1 MYGLAKVTGESDL
14 NWRPVLEVGPRPVY
28 LKIVDALAD
37 ARSSGRLQPGDRLP
51 PQRELARL
59 LGVDLTTVTRAFS
72 EARRRNL
79 IDATAGRG
87 TFVTPGEPE
96 EPVLDLSMNIPPA
109 PTGLN
114 LPALI
119 RSGVEGLLKRSSAEA
134 LLSYHP
140 GPGSPVERA
149 VGTSWLAETGDRLP
163 VDKVVVGSGAQALL
177 TAVLLSQTR
186 EGDTILANALTYP
199 GLIALAEATRR
210 KLAAVGNDG
219 EGMRPDDI
227 EEAARKHNAR
237 VLYLNPTLQNPTAS
251 VMPEGRRRELA
262 RMAGKLKLTIIEDD
276 PYSRLLVA
284 PPPAFLSLA
293 PERTFHVATLAK
305 CISPFLRTAF
315 LAAPDAQA
323 AERIAR
329 AIRGTTMMAPPLMT
343 GLACEWLRG
352 GLAGEITGGVRAEAQ
367 ARQEIAR
374 SILTEGFVAADA
386 SLHLWYPLQSQL
398 RSGEVADIA
407 RRRGLAISP
416 AEEFAVGQDFA
427 NGFRLALG
435 ATPNRERLKEG
446 LQSLASILSGT
457 PGASRQKV

>member
-1 MYGLAKVTGESDL
+1 MSDESDIGWL
-14 NWRPVLEVGPRPVY
+14 PVLEAGPRPVY

-37 ARSSGRLQPGDRLP
+37 ARSNGRLQPGDRLP

-87 TFVTPGEPE
+87 TFVTPGDPE

-109 PTGLN
+109 PAGLN

-119 RSGVEGLLKRSSAEA
+119 RAGVEGLLKRSSAEA

-149 VGTSWLAETGDRLP
+149 VGSSWLAAAGGRLP
-163 VDKVVVGSGAQALL
+163 VDRVVVGSGAQALL
-177 TAVLLSQTR
+177 TAVLLSETR
-186 EGDTILANALTYP
+186 EGDTILADALTYP
-199 GLIALAEATRR
+199 GLIGLAGATRR
-210 KLAAVGNDG
+210 KLAAVGGDA
-219 EGMRPDDI
+219 EGMRPDDL
-227 EEAARKHNAR
+227 EAAARRHGAR
-237 VLYLNPTLQNPTAS
+237 VLYLNPTLQNPTAL
-251 VMPEGRRRELA
+251 VMSEGRRRELA
-262 RMAGKLKLTIIEDD
+262 RMAGKLELVIVEDD
-276 PYSRLLVA
+276 PYRRLLAA
-284 PPPAFLSLA
+284 PPPAFLELA
-293 PERTFHVATLAK
+293 PGRTFHVATLAK

-315 LAAPDAQA
+315 LAAPDPQA
-323 AERIAR
+323 AERVAV

-343 GLACEWLRG
+343 GLACEWLRS
-352 GLAGEITGGVRAEAQ
+352 GLAEEITAGVRVEAR

-374 SILTEGFVAADA
+374 NILPKGFVATDT
-386 SLHLWYPLQSQL
+386 SLHLWYPLESQL
-398 RSGEVADIA
+398 RSAELADIA

-427 NGFRLALG
+427 NGFRLAVG
-435 ATPNRERLKEG
+435 ATPNRERLEEG
-446 LQSLASILSGT
+446 LHSLASILSGA
-457 PGASRQKV
+457 PGVSRSKA

>member
-1 MYGLAKVTGESDL
+1 MTGAGDISWLPDL
-14 NWRPVLEVGPRPVY
+14 EAWPGPVY

-37 ARSSGRLQPGDRLP
+37 ARSNGRLQPGDRLP

-109 PTGLN
+109 PAGLN
-114 LPALI
+114 LPGLI
-119 RSGVEGLLKRSSAEA
+119 RTGVEGLLKRSSAEA

-140 GPGSPVERA
+140 GPGSPAERA
-149 VGTSWLAETGDRLP
+149 AGSSWLAAAGDRLP
-163 VDKVVVGSGAQALL
+163 VDRVVVGSGAQALL
-177 TAVLLSQTR
+177 TAVVLSETR
-186 EGDTILANALTYP
+186 EDDTILADALTYP
-199 GLIALAEATRR
+199 GLIGLAGATRR
-210 KLAAVGNDG
+210 KLAAVGDDD
-219 EGMRPDDI
+219 EGMRPDDL
-227 EEAARKHNAR
+227 EEAARRHGAR

-251 VMPEGRRRELA
+251 VMPEARRRELA
-262 RMAGKLKLTIIEDD
+262 RMADKFGLIIVEDD
-276 PYSRLLVA
+276 PYRRLLAA
-284 PPPAFLSLA
+284 PPPAFLTLA

-323 AERIAR
+323 AERIAA

-343 GLACEWLRG
+343 GLACEWLRS
-352 GLAGEITGGVRAEAQ
+352 GLAGEITAGVRAEAQ

-374 SILTEGFVAADA
+374 NILSKGFTATDA
-386 SLHLWYPLQSQL
+386 GLHLWYPLKSEL
-398 RSGEVADIA
+398 RSAELADTA

-416 AEEFAVGQDFA
+416 AEEFAVGPDFA
-427 NGFRLALG
+427 NGLRLALG

-446 LQSLASILSGT
+446 LQSLASILSGA
-457 PGASRQKV
+457 PGSSRPKV

>member
-1 MYGLAKVTGESDL
+1 MGESDIGWL
-14 NWRPVLEVGPRPVY
+14 PVLEAGPRPVY
-28 LKIVDALAD
+28 LKIVDALSD
-37 ARSSGRLQPGDRLP
+37 ARSNGRLQPGDRLP
-51 PQRELARL
+51 PQRELASL

-109 PTGLN
+109 PAGLN

-119 RSGVEGLLKRSSAEA
+119 RTGIEGLLKRSSAEA

-149 VGTSWLAETGDRLP
+149 VGSSWLAETEDRLP
-163 VDKVVVGSGAQALL
+163 VDRVVVGSGAQALL
-177 TAVLLSQTR
+177 TAVLLSETR
-186 EGDTILANALTYP
+186 EGDTILADALTYP
-199 GLIALAEATRR
+199 GLIALAGATRR
-210 KLAAVGNDG
+210 KLAAVANDG
-219 EGMRPDDI
+219 DGMRLDDL
-227 EEAARKHNAR
+227 EEAALRHGAR

-251 VMPEGRRRELA
+251 VMPEGRRRELV
-262 RMAGKLKLTIIEDD
+262 RMAAKLELTIVEDD
-276 PYSRLLVA
+276 PYRRLLAA
-284 PPPAFLSLA
+284 PPPAFLKLA

-315 LAAPDAQA
+315 LAAPDQQA
-323 AERIAR
+323 AERVAA

-352 GLAGEITGGVRAEAQ
+352 GLAGEITAAVRAEAQ
-367 ARQEIAR
+367 ARQGIAR
-374 SILTEGFVAADA
+374 NILPEGFVASES
-386 SLHLWYPLQSQL
+386 SLHLWYPLESQL
-398 RSGEVADIA
+398 RSAELADIA

-416 AEEFAVGQDFA
+416 AEEFAVGDDFA
-427 NGFRLALG
+427 NGLRLALG

-446 LQSLASILSGT
+446 LQSLASILSGV
-457 PGASRQKV
+457 PGSSWPQV

>member
-1 MYGLAKVTGESDL
+1 MAGESDIGWL
-14 NWRPVLEVGPRPVY
+14 PVLEAGPRPVY
-28 LKIVDALAD
+28 LQIVGALAD
-37 ARSSGRLQPGDRLP
+37 ARSNGRLQPGDRLP

-109 PTGLN
+109 PAGLN

-119 RSGVEGLLKRSSAEA
+119 RTGIEGLLKRSSAEA

-149 VGTSWLAETGDRLP
+149 VGSSWLAETGDRLP
-163 VDKVVVGSGAQALL
+163 VDRVVVGSGAQALL
-177 TAVLLSQTR
+177 TAVLLSETR
-186 EGDTILANALTYP
+186 EGDTILADALTYP
-199 GLIALAEATRR
+199 GLIALAGATRR
-210 KLAAVGNDG
+210 RLAAVASDG
-219 EGMRPDDI
+219 EGMRPDDL
-227 EEAARKHNAR
+227 EQAARRHGAH

-262 RMAGKLKLTIIEDD
+262 RMAAKLELTIVEDD
-276 PYSRLLVA
+276 PYRRLLAA
-284 PPPAFLSLA
+284 PPPAFLKLA

-315 LAAPDAQA
+315 LAAPDQQA
-323 AERIAR
+323 AERVAA

-343 GLACEWLRG
+343 GLACEWLRS
-352 GLAGEITGGVRAEAQ
+352 GLAGEITAAVRAEAQ

-374 SILTEGFVAADA
+374 NILPEGFVAAES

-398 RSGEVADIA
+398 RSAEFADIA

-416 AEEFAVGQDFA
+416 AEEFAVGDDFA

-446 LQSLASILSGT
+446 LQSLASILSGV
-457 PGASRQKV
+457 PGSSRPQV

>member
-1 MYGLAKVTGESDL
+1 MTEESDMGWL
-14 NWRPVLEVGPRPVY
+14 PVLEAGLRPVY

-37 ARSSGRLQPGDRLP
+37 ARSNGRLQPGDRLP

-119 RSGVEGLLKRSSAEA
+119 RTGIEGLLKRSSAEA

-140 GPGSPVERA
+140 GPGSHAERA
-149 VGTSWLAETGDRLP
+149 AGSSWLAAAGDRLP
-163 VDKVVVGSGAQALL
+163 VDRVVVGSGAQALL
-177 TAVLLSQTR
+177 TAVVMTETH
-186 EGDTILANALTYP
+186 EGDTILADALTYP
-199 GLIALAEATRR
+199 GLIALAGTTRR

-219 EGMRPDDI
+219 DGMLPDDL
-227 EEAARKHNAR
+227 EKAVRRHGARI
-237 VLYLNPTLQNPTAS
+237 LYLNPTLQNPTAS
-251 VMPEGRRRELA
+251 VMPESRRSELA
-262 RMAGKLKLTIIEDD
+262 RMADKLGLIIIEDD
-276 PYSRLLVA
+276 PYRRLLGT
-284 PPPAFLSLA
+284 PPPAFLTLA

-315 LAAPDAQA
+315 LAAPDPQA
-323 AERIAR
+323 AERIAA

-343 GLACEWLRG
+343 GLACEWLRS
-352 GLAGEITGGVRAEAQ
+352 GLADEITTAVCAEAQ

-374 SILTEGFVAADA
+374 NILPKGFAASEA
-386 SLHLWYPLQSQL
+386 SLHLWYPLESRL
-398 RSGEVADIA
+398 RSAELADIA
-407 RRRGLAISP
+407 RGRGLAISP
-416 AEEFAVGQDFA
+416 AEEFAIGAVFA

-446 LQSLASILSGT
+446 LGSLASILSGV
-457 PGASRQKV
+457 PGSSRPKV

>member
-1 MYGLAKVTGESDL
+1 MNGESDFG
-14 NWRPVLEVGPRPVY
+14 WIPVLEAGPRPVY

-37 ARSSGRLQPGDRLP
+37 ARSNGRLQPGDRLP

-59 LGVDLTTVTRAFS
+59 LRVDLTTVTRAFS

-79 IDATAGRG
+79 IDAMAGRG
-87 TFVTPGEPE
+87 TFITPGEPE
-96 EPVLDLSMNIPPA
+96 EPILDLSMNIPPA
-109 PTGLN
+109 PAGLN

-119 RSGVEGLLKRSSAEA
+119 RTGVEGLLKRSSAEA

-149 VGTSWLAETGDRLP
+149 VGSSWLAAAGDRLP
-163 VDKVVVGSGAQALL
+163 VDRVVVGSGAQALL
-177 TAVLLSQTR
+177 TAVVLSQTR
-186 EGDTILANALTYP
+186 EGDTILADALTYP
-199 GLIALAEATRR
+199 GLIALAETTGRR
-210 KLAAVGNDG
+210 LAAVGNDDD
-219 EGMRPDDI
+219 GMRPDDL
-227 EEAARKHNAR
+227 EQAARKHGAHI
-237 VLYLNPTLQNPTAS
+237 LYLNPTLQNPTAS
-251 VMPEGRRRELA
+251 VISEGRRRELA
-262 RMAGKLKLTIIEDD
+262 RMAEKLKLTIIEDD
-276 PYSRLLVA
+276 PYSRLLAA
-284 PPPAFLSLA
+284 PPPAFLTLA

-315 LAAPDAQA
+315 LAAPDAHA
-323 AERIAR
+323 ADRIAA

-343 GLACEWLRG
+343 GLACEWLRS
-352 GLAGEITGGVRAEAQ
+352 GLAGEITNAVRAEAE

-374 SILTEGFVAADA
+374 SILPKGFVASGS

-398 RSGEVADIA
+398 RSAELADIA

-435 ATPNRERLKEG
+435 AMPNRERLMEG
-446 LQSLASILSGT
+446 LESLASILSGAL
-457 PGASRQKV
+457 GSSRQKV